1 MYIRNLVRFRRMRSI
16 LLGLI
21 IINIITRF
29 VIDINFNDNFSLI
42 SYLLVSII
50 WIDFVRVLSEEY
62 VQFIDDEIRKES

>member
-29 VIDINFNDNFSLI
+29 VIDININDNFSLI

-62 VQFIDDEIRKES
+62 VQFIDDKIRNEY

>member
-29 VIDINFNDNFSLI
+29 IVDINFNDNFSLI

>member
-1 MYIRNLVRFRRMRSI
+1 MYIRNLFKYRRIRSI
-16 LLGLI
+16 FLGLI

-29 VIDINFNDNFSLI
+29 VIDIQFNDNFSFI

-50 WIDFVRVLSEEY
+50 WIDFVRVVSDEA

>member
-29 VIDINFNDNFSLI
+29 VVDINFNDNFSLI

-62 VQFIDDEIRKES
+62 VQFIDDKIRNEY

>member
-29 VIDINFNDNFSLI
+29 VIDIKMNDNFSLI

>member
-29 VIDINFNDNFSLI
+29 VIDINMNDNFSLL

>member
-29 VIDINFNDNFSLI
+29 VVDINFNDNFSLI

-62 VQFIDDEIRKES
+62 VQFIDDEIRKEY

>member
-29 VIDINFNDNFSLI
+29 VVDINFNDNFSLI

>member
-1 MYIRNLVRFRRMRSI
+1 MYIRNLVRYRRMKSI
-16 LLGLI
+16 LFGLI

-29 VIDINFNDNFSLI
+29 VIDINFHDNFSLI

>member
-29 VIDINFNDNFSLI
+29 VIDINMSDNFSLI

-50 WIDFVRVLSEEY
+50 WIDFIRVITDELVQYVDDQIRNEY
-62 VQFIDDEIRKES
+62 

>member
-1 MYIRNLVRFRRMRSI
+1 MYIRNLVRFRRMKSI

>member
-29 VIDINFNDNFSLI
+29 VIDINMNDNFSLI